1 MKPHLVGYVI
11 ANDDEEYL
19 HDFYDS
25 RGAVVKTWARL
36 PDFAQVF
43 IIRLEAR
50 QMIYKLNQN
59 STLWVL
65 ELWDYDSHFVVT
77 TQDDNRPSWLIPEI
91 AA

>member
-1 MKPHLVGYVI
+1 MIFMIPVEPLSRHGLV
-11 ANDDEEYL
+11 
-19 HDFYDS
+19 
-25 RGAVVKTWARL
+25 L

-43 IIRLEAR
+43 ITRLEAR